1 MTNLTQQTMT
11 IKELAEVAGCD
22 HKTVRRT
29 IEELYPGLMKNG
41 IKTELNYNQSELVM
55 HNLRIKGGLQSV
67 PRQNAEVTNNPL
79 EVAKIQLE
87 SMLKMITAIQET
99 QAKQKE
105 HDSRIEQLENK
116 IEKRLTDDVS
126 LQLVLPSQLGK
137 MFEPNLTAQKVNI
150 KLREAGLQWKV
161 GGEWIPTNEGR
172 PYSSSEP
179 VQVEAGK
186 IVYQLKWQR
195 KVKELLV

>member
-1 MTNLTQQTMT
+1 LEPT
-11 IKELAEVAGCD
+11 
-22 HKTVRRT
+22 
-29 IEELYPGLMKNG
+29 
-41 IKTELNYNQSELVM
+41 
-55 HNLRIKGGLQSV
+55 
-67 PRQNAEVTNNPL
+67 QNAKVENLPENPL
-79 EVAKIQLE
+79 EMAKHQLE

-99 QAKQKE
+99 QAKQRE
-105 HDSRIEQLENK
+105 QESRITQLENK
-116 IEKRLTDDVS
+116 IEKRYTDDVS

-195 KVKELLV
+195 RVKELLV

>member
-1 MTNLTQQTMT
+1 MSQTMT
-11 IKELAEVAGCD
+11 IKELAEVANVSRD
-22 HKTVRRT
+22 TVIRAVN
-29 IEELYPGLMKNG
+29 ELYPGYIQNG
-41 IKTELNYNQSELVM
+41 KVTYLDEAKATNVINSI
-55 HNLRIKGGLQSV
+55 RFKGTVQPTQIAKV
-67 PRQNAEVTNNPL
+67 DNNPL
-79 EVAKIQLE
+79 EIAKAQLE
-87 SMLKMITAIQET
+87 SMLKMITALQET

-105 HDSRIEQLENK
+105 HDSRLTQLENK

-150 KLREAGLQWKV
+150 KLREAGLQWRV